1 MKLTKLKEARYTT
14 GSTQI
19 FVKKDFS
26 YTNIG
31 PFSSEEEANKFIE
44 KIRSLSPNDVLKT
57 VETQDPH
64 DYLEEIVAKVK
75 ERTQEF
81 GRRLGKKKVVRRRV
95 PKKVKSLRSS
105 RKKRT
110 RKKSR

>member
-1 MKLTKLKEARYTT
+1 MKLTKLKEARYAA
-14 GSTQI
+14 GPIQI
-19 FVKKDFS
+19 FVKKEFS

-31 PFSSEEEANKFIE
+31 PFSSEEEAKKFIE
-44 KIRSLSPNDVLKT
+44 KIKSLSYDELKI

-64 DYLEEIVAKVK
+64 DYLEETVAKVK
-75 ERTQEF
+75 ERTQHF
-81 GRRLGKKKVVRRRV
+81 KSRLGKKKVVRRKV
-95 PKKVKSLRSS
+95 AKKVRSLRSS